1 MPKKV
6 IMNPP
11 VKTLNRG
18 SSMSNLVTQIIDLVK
33 TNQSIINEVIK
44 DNTEMRSQIT
54 DLIKELRK
62 LISMIEAAS
71 DTESSDE
78 LNKIIEQNQK
88 LIEGNQALI
97 ERLDTL
103 NRKIRAGTPVSQL
116 LSSYP
121 KLKLRRGTR

>member
-6 IMNPP
+6 VMSPP
-11 VKTLNRG
+11 VKSLSKG

-121 KLKLRRGTR
+121 KLKLRRGTK